1 MEQKKVI
8 YISAPTVDGYREE
21 LAHYVDA
28 VNDLGYIALTTS
40 RLPQGLTTE
49 QDQLVRC
56 GMIAAAD
63 AVLFLSEE
71 AYGGGVSC
79 DKFYTLWPPKP
90 SITPPTGSDVKPYWL
105 REALEEVSA

>member
-8 YISAPTVDGYREE
+8 YISAPTVDGYGEE
-21 LAHYVDA
+21 LARYVDA

-40 RLPQGLTTE
+40 CLPQGLTQE
-49 QDQLVRC
+49 QELRIRC

-63 AVLFLSEE
+63 AVLFLSKE
-71 AYGGGVSC
+71 AYGGGISC
-79 DKFYTLWPPKP
+79 DKIYTLWPPMP